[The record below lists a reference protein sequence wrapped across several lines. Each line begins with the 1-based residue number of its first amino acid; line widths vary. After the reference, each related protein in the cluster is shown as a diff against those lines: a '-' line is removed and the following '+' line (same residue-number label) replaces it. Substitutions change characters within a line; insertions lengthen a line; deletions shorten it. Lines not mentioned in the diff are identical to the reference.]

1 MIDVGRI
8 EVSAAIV
15 KVHNLFES
23 SKVSVMKV
31 RATQSYVAQTGRA
44 KLSDVVWV
52 AGNLKAAG
60 VFELWANADVMKL
73 IVAEK
78 SSSMTDIAS

>member
-1 MIDVGRI
+1 MIDVRCI
-8 EVSAAIV
+8 EITAAIV

-23 SKVSVMKV
+23 CEVSVMKV
-31 RATQSYVAQTGRA
+31 RATQSYIAQAGRA
-44 KLSDVVWV
+44 KLSDVVRV
-52 AGNLKAAG
+52 AGDLEAAR

-78 SSSMTDIAS
+78 SSGMTDIAS